1 MGLIGVNKRFKDA
14 AISPPG
20 STYDSLHLLAFE
32 NTKQYHK
39 ILEGKVLPEKS
50 LTSEEFWGIPLVT
63 VGNNA
68 FLQHPWLIEAC

>member
-1 MGLIGVNKRFKDA
+1 MGLIGVNKRFTYDA
-14 AISPPG
+14 VSPPG

-50 LTSEEFWGIPLVT
+50 LTSEEF
-63 VGNNA
+63 
-68 FLQHPWLIEAC
+68 

>member
-1 MGLIGVNKRFKDA
+1 MGLIGVNKRFTYDA
-14 AISPPG
+14 VSPTG

-50 LTSEEFWGIPLVT
+50 LTLEEFE
-63 VGNNA
+63 A
-68 FLQHPWLIEAC
+68 FP

>member
-50 LTSEEFWGIPLVT
+50 LTSEEF
-63 VGNNA
+63 
-68 FLQHPWLIEAC
+68 